1 MKMRRIRLGAPG
13 AEDALD
19 ALAAAGAEALAG
31 AEAVAGPILEAVRRE
46 GDAALLRYTQELDG
60 VSLEP
65 GGIPVSEAEM
75 KRARDALPAGVRDAL
90 ALAAGRIRAFHLATL
105 PKPVFHSPGPGE
117 RLALVPTPLRRVG
130 LYAPGGRAAY
140 PSTVLMNAIAAEAA
154 GVEEIVLCTPPA
166 RDGSVPP
173 AVLAAAGLAGVGR
186 IFRAGGAQA
195 VAAMAWGTE
204 TVPRVEKIAGP
215 GNVYVSAA
223 KRLVRGE
230 VEVDK
235 EAGPSEVAVVL
246 DDARWAAFA
255 AADMLAQAEH
265 DPDAMAVGIGVGRA
279 AADAL
284 AEELEKQIAG
294 EPRREVIEQALAR
307 RGGGRRGRQLGG
319 SPRRRRA
326 PRARAPSAHGG
337 GGRGGRR
344 SLPERGGDLLRAL
357 EPGPCGGLHR
367 GPQPRPPHGARGPVR
382 LPAGRPGFHEVDEPR
397 QPRPGGHGPPGGP
410 RRGAGR
416 PGGAARPRAR
426 APAAARWR
434 LDADQ
439 MRTSGEGHPP

>member
-31 AEAVAGPILEAVRRE
+31 AEAAAGPILEAVRRE

-75 KRARDALPAGVRDAL
+75 ERARDALPAGVREAL
-90 ALAAGRIRAFHLATL
+90 TLAARRIRAFHLATF

-130 LYAPGGRAAY
+130 LYAPGGRATY
-140 PSTVLMNAIAAEAA
+140 PSTVLMSAIAAEAA

-166 RDGSVPP
+166 RDGSAPP
-173 AVLAAAGLAGVGR
+173 AVLAAAGLAGVGCV
-186 IFRAGGAQA
+186 FRAGGAQA
-195 VAAMAWGTE
+195 IAAMAWGTE

-235 EAGPSEVAVVL
+235 EAGPSEVALVL
-246 DDARWAAFA
+246 DDACWAAFA
-255 AADMLAQAEH
+255 AADILAQAEH
-265 DPDAMAVGIGVGRA
+265 DPEAMAVGIGIGRA

-284 AEELEKQIAG
+284 AEALEKQIAG

-307 RGGGRRGRQLGG
+307 RGAVAEAGSLEEALAAAERLAPEHLQLMVAGAEEAAAG
-319 SPRRRRA
+319 VRNAGAIFCGPWSP
-326 PRARAPSAHGG
+326 
-337 GGRGGRR
+337 
-344 SLPERGGDLLRAL
+344 
-357 EPGPCGGLHR
+357 
-367 GPQPRPPHGARGPVR
+367 V
-382 LPAGRPGFHEVDEPR
+382 PAGDYIA
-397 QPRPGGHGPPGGP
+397 GPNHVLPT
-410 RRGAGR
+410 
-416 PGGAARPRAR
+416 GGAARFASPLGVLDFMKWTSRVSLGREAMAR
-426 APAAARWR
+426 LAAPAAALADLEGLPAHARALR
-434 LDADQ
+434 L
-439 MRTSGEGHPP
+439 RLERE

>member
-31 AEAVAGPILEAVRRE
+31 AEAAAGRILEAVRRE

-75 KRARDALPAGVRDAL
+75 NQAGDALPAEVRDAL

-130 LYAPGGRAAY
+130 LYVPGGRAAY
-140 PSTVLMNAIAAEAA
+140 PSTVLMSALAAEAA

-166 RDGSVPP
+166 GDGSVPP

-186 IFRAGGAQA
+186 VFRAGGAQA
-195 VAAMAWGTE
+195 IAAMAWGTE

-265 DPDAMAVGIGVGRA
+265 DPEAMAVGIGVGRA

-284 AEELEKQIAG
+284 AEELEKQTAG

-307 RGGGRRGRQLGG
+307 RGAVAEAGCLEEALAAAERLAPEHLQLMVAGAEETAAG
-319 SPRRRRA
+319 VRNAGAIFCGPWSPA
-326 PRARAPSAHGG
+326 
-337 GGRGGRR
+337 
-344 SLPERGGDLLRAL
+344 
-357 EPGPCGGLHR
+357 
-367 GPQPRPPHGARGPVR
+367 
-382 LPAGRPGFHEVDEPR
+382 PAGDYIA
-397 QPRPGGHGPPGGP
+397 GPNHVLPT
-410 RRGAGR
+410 GR
-416 PGGAARPRAR
+416 AARFASPLGVLDFMKWTSRVSLGREAMAR
-426 APAAARWR
+426 LAAPAAALADLEGLPAHARALR
-434 LDADQ
+434 L
-439 MRTSGEGHPP
+439 RLEKE

>member
-19 ALAAAGAEALAG
+19 TIAAAGAEAIAG
-31 AEAVAGPILEAVRRE
+31 AEAAAGPILEAVRRE

-105 PKPVFHSPGPGE
+105 PKPVFHSTGPGE
-117 RLALVPTPLRRVG
+117 RLALVPTPLHRVG

-140 PSTVLMNAIAAEAA
+140 PSTVLMSAIAAEAA

-173 AVLAAAGLAGVGR
+173 PVLAAAGLAGVGC

-195 VAAMAWGTE
+195 IAAMACGTA
-204 TVPRVEKIAGP
+204 TVPRVEKITGP

-265 DPDAMAVGIGVGRA
+265 DPEAMAVGIGVGRA

-284 AEELEKQIAG
+284 AEELEKQIAD

-307 RGGGRRGRQLGG
+307 RGAVAEVGNLKEALAAAERLAPEHLQLMVAGAEEVAAG
-319 SPRRRRA
+319 VRNAGAIFCGPWSP
-326 PRARAPSAHGG
+326 
-337 GGRGGRR
+337 
-344 SLPERGGDLLRAL
+344 
-357 EPGPCGGLHR
+357 
-367 GPQPRPPHGARGPVR
+367 V
-382 LPAGRPGFHEVDEPR
+382 PAGDYIA
-397 QPRPGGHGPPGGP
+397 GPNHVLPT
-410 RRGAGR
+410 GR
-416 PGGAARPRAR
+416 AARFSSPLGVLDFMKWTGRVSLSREAMAR
-426 APAAARWR
+426 LAAPAAVLADLEGLPAHARSLR
-434 LDADQ
+434 L
-439 MRTSGEGHPP
+439 RLEKE